1 MKRYSLSGETINA
14 VINYMATQP
23 YKEVSRLIALVDQDI
38 KPIEDPE
45 PEPEAEKQEE
55 Q

>member
-23 YKEVSRLIALVDQDI
+23 YKEVSQLIALVDQDI
-38 KPIEDPE
+38 KPIEEE
-45 PEPEAEKQEE
+45 PEEEKQEE